1 MALTFTAGN
10 SGVQG
15 NVRVWSGVITFDS
28 SYPTGGE
35 AIAVGDFGFTLEILN
50 VVLGPTNVAGIDA
63 VWDQANSKVI
73 LYDEDNTSGIAAQVA
88 DTTDMSATTVP
99 VTVTGR

>member
-1 MALTFTAGN
+1 MALTFTEKRN
-10 SGVQG
+10 GVEG
-15 NVRVWSGVITFDS
+15 NVRVWEGIVTFDS

-35 AIAVGDFGFTLEILN
+35 AVTAGNFGFTLEILN
-50 VVLGPTNVAGIDA
+50 VIAGQTNVAGIDA
-63 VWDQANSKVI
+63 VWDSANSKVL

-99 VTVTGR
+99 VRVIGR